1 MTAAATSATLPAS
14 TAIVGAG
21 PTGLFTALVLARR
34 GYRNITVYDRLPR
47 PDDPSSP
54 NWGNPYRSYNLGLG
68 ARGQIALGA
77 AEVWDSIEPFCAQ
90 AIGRKDWTPEQG
102 ERPEQIYT
110 ERYGGGMGGSRDKRA
125 VEERGKEKDD
135 IQIEKEYLTLPPFP
149 PITSTLIPLPP
160 SLLSPSHLP
169 SKNRE
174 YKTQV
179 IQRDRIAS
187 CLLMEVEKEYKD
199 QISVLHDVE
208 CVGLTWLDEEA
219 GAREE
224 AKGGSQQRR
233 GVRVRLHREL
243 EEGKLE
249 QWTEDARWVIGAD
262 GVRSA
267 LRGALEAKT
276 TPSPN
281 NKKKTEKPVRAHKL
295 PERNEFVYK
304 ILPLDLRPKY
314 GTGPGWRPDL
324 NYSARTKGEVTI
336 EALPTKEG
344 LYIGVVLFR
353 PTCPAIAAIEDKEDA
368 RHFFAGSFPQF
379 IDVIKEEDLAR
390 FATSPTFRLPN
401 FSYAGPNINYKDN
414 TLLLGDCIHSVKPYF
429 GLGLNSAL
437 EDVMSLNR
445 CLDETGDDLGKVRN
459 QISRLSLR
467 GMMLCLC
474 ALLFPSCFE
483 SVAVSVS
490 VRMSCI
496 YALVY
501 YTYVCYCGGLGK
513 ALLIWYAFTT
523 QKKSF
528 ACVNNNFLMF
538 PLCLSASFPFLPTR
552 RFPSSPPALPP
563 KPRPWWNSRPP
574 STMTPR
580 PPKASSASSSP

>member
-1 MTAAATSATLPAS
+1 MTTASKSATLPPS

-21 PTGLFTALVLARR
+21 PTGLFTAIVLARR
-34 GYRNITVYDRLPR
+34 GYQNITVYDRLPR

-54 NWGNPYRSYNLGLG
+54 DWGNPYRSYNLGLG

-77 AEVWDSIEPFCAQ
+77 AEVWNSIEPFCAQ

-110 ERYGGGMGGSRDKRA
+110 ERA
-125 VEERGKEKDD
+125 
-135 IQIEKEYLTLPPFP
+135 
-149 PITSTLIPLPP
+149 
-160 SLLSPSHLP
+160 
-169 SKNRE
+169 

-187 CLLMEVEKEYKD
+187 CLLSEVENKYKD
-199 QISVLHDVE
+199 QISVLHDTE
-208 CVGLTWLDEEA
+208 CVGLTWLDEET
-219 GAREE
+219 GGREK
-224 AKGGSQQRR
+224 AKGGSPQRR

-243 EEGKLE
+243 EEGKLD

-281 NKKKTEKPVRAHKL
+281 NKKTEKPVRAYKL

-344 LYIGVVLFR
+344 VYVGVVLFR
-353 PTCPAIAAIEDKEDA
+353 PTCPAIARIKDKEDA
-368 RHFFAGSFPQF
+368 RQFFAGSFPQF

-390 FATSPTFRLPN
+390 FATGPTFRLPS

-437 EDVMSLNR
+437 EDVMSLDR
-445 CLDETGDDLGKVRN
+445 CLEETGDDLAKALPLFS
-459 QISRLSLR
+459 SRI
-467 GMMLCLC
+467 
-474 ALLFPSCFE
+474 APQ
-483 SVAVSVS
+483 AK
-490 VRMSCI
+490 
-496 YALVY
+496 ALVEFQASFDY
-501 YTYVCYCGGLGK
+501 DAKTTEGFLRFILPLILDGIFHRYFPTIFAPNGIRLLQDHRSSFTQTRRRKRRDRIGQVLVIGTVAAGLGK
-513 ALLIWYAFTT
+513 AVGWVVREGVRVWL
-523 QKKSF
+523 K
-528 ACVNNNFLMF
+528 
-538 PLCLSASFPFLPTR
+538 R
-552 RFPSSPPALPP
+552 
-563 KPRPWWNSRPP
+563 
-574 STMTPR
+574 
-580 PPKASSASSSP
+580 

>member
-1 MTAAATSATLPAS
+1 MILFDPL
-14 TAIVGAG
+14 AIR
-21 PTGLFTALVLARR
+21 TYHTH
-34 GYRNITVYDRLPR
+34 TKM
-47 PDDPSSP
+47 S
-54 NWGNPYRSYNLGLG
+54 
-68 ARGQIALGA
+68 
-77 AEVWDSIEPFCAQ
+77 
-90 AIGRKDWTPEQG
+90 
-102 ERPEQIYT
+102 
-110 ERYGGGMGGSRDKRA
+110 
-125 VEERGKEKDD
+125 
-135 IQIEKEYLTLPPFP
+135 
-149 PITSTLIPLPP
+149 LPP
-160 SLLSPSHLP
+160 SLPPCLLPSHI
-169 SKNRE
+169 RE

-187 CLLMEVEKEYKD
+187 CLLAEVEKKYKD

-344 LYIGVVLFR
+344 VYVGVVLFR
-353 PTCPAIAAIEDKEDA
+353 PTCPAIAGIKDKEDA
-368 RHFFAGSFPQF
+368 RQFFAGSFPQF

-390 FATSPTFRLPN
+390 FATGPTFRLPS

-445 CLDETGDDLGKVRN
+445 CLDETGDDLGKVRVYL
-459 QISRLSLR
+459 SGLSLP
-467 GMMLCLC
+467 GGDCVCVFMLWVSSVLICVFFNVCAYTLDMCLCL
-474 ALLFPSCFE
+474 L
-483 SVAVSVS
+483 
-490 VRMSCI
+490 
-496 YALVY
+496 Y
-501 YTYVCYCGGLGK
+501 
-513 ALLIWYAFTT
+513 
-523 QKKSF
+523 
-528 ACVNNNFLMF
+528 
-538 PLCLSASFPFLPTR
+538 LSL
-552 RFPSSPPALPP
+552 
-563 KPRPWWNSRPP
+563 
-574 STMTPR
+574 
-580 PPKASSASSSP
+580 